1 MENERLWHHLNV
13 ERTVYGTV
21 VLMSV
26 LVVYEGW
33 ASLTSFLGATLVIIA
48 PVVALVLAHYFA
60 DLMSLHVEV
69 QRPLHRA
76 EWTGLIGRE
85 VGILLAAVPPL
96 TILLVGWLTPMDTLS
111 TIRVVLWGGVA
122 SLMFLAAVSARRAG
136 YRGWRLAVAS
146 AMGGVVGLI
155 VISLQVLLKPH

>member
-1 MENERLWHHLNV
+1 MQLWHHINV

-33 ASLTSFLGATLVIIA
+33 ASLTTFFGTALVIIA
-48 PVVALVLAHYFA
+48 PMVALLLAHYFA

-69 QRPLHRA
+69 GRPLHRA
-76 EWTGLIGRE
+76 EWRGLVGRQ
-85 VGILLAAVPPL
+85 VGILMSAVQPL
-96 TILLVGWLTPMDTLS
+96 ILVLIGWLTPLDAVS

-122 SLMFLAAVSARRAG
+122 SLVFLASISARRAG
-136 YRGWRLAVAS
+136 YTGWRLVVAS
-146 AMGGVVGLI
+146 AMGGLLGLV
-155 VISLQVLLKPH
+155 VISMQVLLKPH

>member
-1 MENERLWHHLNV
+1 MGNDRLWHHLNV
-13 ERTVYGTV
+13 ERAVYGTV

-33 ASLTSFLGATLVIIA
+33 ASLTSFFGTALVIIA
-48 PVVALVLAHYFA
+48 PIVALLLAHYFA

-69 QRPLHRA
+69 GRPLRRA
-76 EWTGLIGRE
+76 EWMGLAGRE

-96 TILLVGWLTPMDTLS
+96 TILLIGWLTPLDAVS
-111 TIRVVLWGGVA
+111 TIKVLLWGGVA
-122 SLMFLAAVSARRAG
+122 SLMFLAAVAASQAG

-146 AMGGVVGLI
+146 AMGGVVGLV